1 MLYIDEGAKMWVR
14 DRARTFFP
22 PLRLA
27 TLSPAYFLPLPFLNI
42 FDIDID
48 IMLVIDLY
56 SVFHYVLE

>member
-1 MLYIDEGAKMWVR
+1 MDKDAQIWWR

-27 TLSPAYFLPLPFLNI
+27 TLSLAYFLPLPFLKI

>member
-1 MLYIDEGAKMWVR
+1 MEKGAKMWVR

-27 TLSPAYFLPLPFLNI
+27 TLSLAYFLPLPFLNT